1 MEFMFLNIDLSDFG
15 GIFASTSHISSKY
28 LDSLSTIAFVV
39 SILAL
44 LGLILFI
51 VMIIKQIRGI
61 FGISDGRRVKKAHG
75 IALGTYAIVTFC
87 SMIYFLNL
95 AMCVSDSG
103 NDFSLFY
110 GYAGFAAR
118 VVFFVV
124 VLILFG
130 LIRKKYN
137 TAVDLFFET
146 REQETA
152 SNVAK
157 TSQDASSNYDNSK
170 TKQLLELKSLLDKG
184 LLTQEEFNNE
194 KRKILNKNNVSDNNT
209 AEDEAAQNVGTSP
222 CLYDDEGQKHIETNA
237 PKSLSHKV
245 VIGIAIVAVIL
256 IAILANTCTGED
268 SGASGEVIP
277 TDSTLTYE
285 NFTNATDT
293 FFYSETHRAIDDAA
307 TSTISVAEFFAM
319 PEIANAVQNEYG
331 LDYFNFLKGVV
342 SSCNNINLDIE
353 KNSDGDG
360 SVASYAFSTPLD
372 ADEHWWIRGTY
383 DVQADN
389 LHLSL
394 SSNGNIVNPDGTFA
408 LHEGSKW
415 KLGYEKDEFGDPIKE
430 KAYVYVE
437 GESDDFSSHL
447 LIAIPMNNESQVIF
461 YYELP
466 QSDIYDNHY
475 LSIKVKDK
483 TDDSIYEIKEGE
495 CFLKHYILTEKDSR
509 YIRQLCDGHPSGSF
523 SIRFDIVDYD
533 LFYGGEKN
541 YTIVN
546 FDNGRAYGASNAIAH
561 YFKRAFTVN

>member
-1 MEFMFLNIDLSDFG
+1 MTVFIFFLVAVAAYYFMKRNLQNKYNVEFVRKTKWIIRAPILQVIFLGSSIFSSVLIFMEFMFLNIDLSDFG

-194 KRKILNKNNVSDNNT
+194 KRKILNS
-209 AEDEAAQNVGTSP
+209 
-222 CLYDDEGQKHIETNA
+222 
-237 PKSLSHKV
+237 
-245 VIGIAIVAVIL
+245 
-256 IAILANTCTGED
+256 
-268 SGASGEVIP
+268 
-277 TDSTLTYE
+277 
-285 NFTNATDT
+285 
-293 FFYSETHRAIDDAA
+293 
-307 TSTISVAEFFAM
+307 
-319 PEIANAVQNEYG
+319 
-331 LDYFNFLKGVV
+331 
-342 SSCNNINLDIE
+342 
-353 KNSDGDG
+353 
-360 SVASYAFSTPLD
+360 
-372 ADEHWWIRGTY
+372 
-383 DVQADN
+383 
-389 LHLSL
+389 
-394 SSNGNIVNPDGTFA
+394 
-408 LHEGSKW
+408 
-415 KLGYEKDEFGDPIKE
+415 
-430 KAYVYVE
+430 
-437 GESDDFSSHL
+437 
-447 LIAIPMNNESQVIF
+447 
-461 YYELP
+461 
-466 QSDIYDNHY
+466 
-475 LSIKVKDK
+475 
-483 TDDSIYEIKEGE
+483 
-495 CFLKHYILTEKDSR
+495 
-509 YIRQLCDGHPSGSF
+509 
-523 SIRFDIVDYD
+523 
-533 LFYGGEKN
+533 
-541 YTIVN
+541 
-546 FDNGRAYGASNAIAH
+546 
-561 YFKRAFTVN
+561 